1 MKNVDLGTEILWQN
15 VREEIV
21 TSEDGYLIFDDT
33 VINKKY
39 SHKIDSEAPLKEAL
53 VRRQYSGNEHGV
65 VSGIGIVNCLYFNP
79 HIERQSDSRL
89 SYL

>member
-1 MKNVDLGTEILWQN
+1 MLTIWKKLATIAELCVSNQINRYLKNVDLGTEILWQN

-39 SHKIDSEAPLKEAL
+39 SQKIDSVCVAF
-53 VRRQYSGNEHGV
+53 R
-65 VSGIGIVNCLYFNP
+65 
-79 HIERQSDSRL
+79 
-89 SYL
+89 